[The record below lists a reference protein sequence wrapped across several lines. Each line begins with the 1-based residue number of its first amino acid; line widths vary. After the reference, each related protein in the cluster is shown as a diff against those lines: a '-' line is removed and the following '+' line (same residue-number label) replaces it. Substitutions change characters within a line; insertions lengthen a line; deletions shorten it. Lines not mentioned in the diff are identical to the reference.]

1 MPACPYR
8 SWSANDFNCNKP
20 RTDTAA
26 AKEIDNKLKQLI
38 ASRDAL
44 DQRLMGVSQNIPS
57 NSSVTSTTKVYNS
70 SHK

>member
-8 SWSANDFNCNKP
+8 SWSANDFSCSKP

-44 DQRLMGVSQNIPS
+44 DQRLIGVSQNILP
-57 NSSVTSTTKVYNS
+57 NSSVTSSTKVYNS